1 MVKYSV
7 GIDISKNDFHAS
19 LSSIDAKQHV
29 KTIRSGSFQN
39 NKTGFAELA
48 RWINTSCTQKDL
60 PVSIL
65 MEATGVYYENCALYL
80 FLHKFSVSVILP
92 NKSKKYMAAL
102 GIKTKNDKVDAKA
115 LSCMGAQQ
123 ALAKWEP
130 MSQFFYELRSITRHH
145 QALKET
151 KTIFNNQLEAVSYSM
166 YPCKETIKSLKKMIL
181 MVQTQIGT
189 NEKAM
194 ESHLNSNIEVKEK
207 IEKIT
212 EIKGVGILTVAII
225 LAETNGFELF
235 ESISQLISY
244 AGYDVIENQSGIH
257 TGKTKIS
264 KKGNSRIRRALHMP
278 SLCLVTHNVKIFKN
292 LYERTFE
299 KHGIKM
305 KSYVAIQKKLLSIIY
320 TLWKKNE
327 KFDENYKSKEDTTK
341 DVEAVHFSRFSF
353 AEAE

>member
-1 MVKYSV
+1 MIKYSV

-19 LSSIDAKQHV
+19 LCSIDAKQHV
-29 KTIRSGSFQN
+29 KTIRSGSFKN

-48 RWINTSCTQKDL
+48 RWINTSCTQKDV

-80 FLHKFSVSVILP
+80 FLHKFSVSVVLP
-92 NKSKKYMAAL
+92 NKSKKYMTAL

-115 LSCMGAQQ
+115 LSWMGAQQ
-123 ALAKWEP
+123 ALETWEP
-130 MSQFFYELRSITRHH
+130 MGQFFYELRSITRHN
-145 QALKET
+145 QALKES
-151 KTIFNNQLEAVSYSM
+151 KTSFNNQLEAVNHSM
-166 YPCKETIKSLKKMIL
+166 YPCKETIKSLKKMIK
-181 MVQTQIGT
+181 MVEDHILV

-194 ESHLNSNIEVKEK
+194 KNHINSNIEVKEK
-207 IEKIT
+207 VENIT
-212 EIKGVGILTVAII
+212 EIKGVGVLTVAVI

-235 ESISQLISY
+235 ESISQLVSY
-244 AGYDVIENQSGIH
+244 AGYDVIENQSGTH

-264 KKGNSRIRRALHMP
+264 KKGNSRIRRVLHMP
-278 SLCLVTHNVKIFKN
+278 ALSTVTHKVKIFKN
-292 LYERTFE
+292 LYDRTFE

-327 KFDENYKSKEDTTK
+327 KFNENYNGKNDTTK
-341 DVEAVHFSRFSF
+341 DEEVVHSSRYSF